1 MLNARE
7 VFARVHKLDAFRA
20 MKESDF
26 REVDYVQEFTPAAG
40 GVPTVNVPQPFPGGA
55 IILGITAAAVVPGIA
70 APAGG
75 LNRQFF
81 KIDFGFSGGEAI
93 VIGGPVLADA
103 LLGGGEQN
111 IFPLK
116 ELVMAPNQA
125 INCRVAN
132 MTAGLLTVN
141 VVYHCL
147 VYRFA
152 S

>member
-7 VFARVHKLDAFRA
+7 VFARVHKLDAFKN

-26 REVDYVQEFTPAAG
+26 RELDYAQEFTPAAG
-40 GVPTVNVPQPFPGGA
+40 AVPTVNTPQAFPGGA
-55 IILGITAAAVVPGIA
+55 IILGITAAACVPGIA
-70 APAGG
+70 APTGG
-75 LNRQFF
+75 NNRQFF
-81 KIDFGFSGGEAI
+81 KIDFSFSQGEAI
-93 VIGGPVLADA
+93 IVGGPVLADA
-103 LLGGGEQN
+103 LLGGGELN
-111 IFPLK
+111 IFPSK
-116 ELVMAPNQA
+116 ELVMAPNQS

-132 MTAGLLTVN
+132 MTAGSLTVN